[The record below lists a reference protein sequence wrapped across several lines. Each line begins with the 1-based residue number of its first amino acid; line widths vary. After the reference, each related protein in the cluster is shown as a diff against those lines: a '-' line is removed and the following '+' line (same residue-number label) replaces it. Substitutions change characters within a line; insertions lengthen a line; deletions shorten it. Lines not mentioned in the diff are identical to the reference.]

1 MIDKEKPLK
10 ERSLFEKILIYLC
23 LFILIGFP
31 VIMII
36 VSLSVAVYAVVEER
50 VAAKDNSDEKRS
62 SNDDNYGTYLYL
74 DKIDEDVYVVVSEND
89 DPEKRL
95 VWDKDFCGYYDDRSD
110 GYVWYDKK
118 REQWRYW
125 FKGISSDYKD
135 FGWMVYK
142 PNGWR
147 IEREHGEWIKLP
159 EEYDRSRLWYI
170 KQEE

>member
-10 ERSLFEKILIYLC
+10 ERPLGIKILFFFC
-23 LFILIGFP
+23 VFILVGFP
-31 VIMII
+31 VITII
-36 VSLSVAVYAVVEER
+36 VLLSVAVFISVR
-50 VAAKDNSDEKRS
+50 GISSDNENHQEKRA
-62 SNDDNYGTYLYL
+62 SNDDIYGTYLYL

-118 REQWRYW
+118 REQWKYW

-147 IEREHGEWIKLP
+147 IEREHGDWIKLP